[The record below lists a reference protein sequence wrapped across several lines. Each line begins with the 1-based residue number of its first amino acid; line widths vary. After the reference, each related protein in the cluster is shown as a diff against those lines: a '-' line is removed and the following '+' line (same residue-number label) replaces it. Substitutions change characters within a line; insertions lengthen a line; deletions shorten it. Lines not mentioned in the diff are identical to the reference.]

1 MMLSGGIR
9 LTLLLAAGGVGTLA
23 WAGEKG
29 ESDKAEKPKPVLAWV
44 SYGEALERAESEDKH
59 VLIDFYTSWCGWC
72 KVMDKKT
79 YADPTVIRM
88 LNENFLIAK
97 INAESSR
104 KFPVG
109 EVEMSGRE
117 VATQFGVRSFPMTW
131 FLRPDGTRL
140 ANIPGY
146 IPAERFM
153 KALEYV
159 HAREYVKAEE
169 RRAQEGQ

>member
-1 MMLSGGIR
+1 MRLSRGIR
-9 LTLLLAAGGVGTLA
+9 LATLMAACGVYTLA
-23 WAGEKG
+23 WAGDGKEEKKNNG
-29 ESDKAEKPKPVLAWV
+29 AKPQLAWV
-44 SYGEALERAESEDKH
+44 PYGEALERAEAEDKH
-59 VLIDFYTSWCGWC
+59 ILIDFYTSWCGWC

-79 YADPTVIRM
+79 YTDPAVVEM

-97 INAESSR
+97 INAESKR
-104 KFPVG
+104 KFAVG
-109 EVEMSGRE
+109 DTEMSGQQL
-117 VATQFGVRSFPMTW
+117 AQQYGVRSFPMTW

-146 IPAERFM
+146 IPAERFI

-159 HAREYVKAEE
+159 HDREYVKAEQ